1 MLIPQIQTAVD
12 RLVNTINEPTAVSVT
27 VSRAYNGPVDVL
39 FQNRQLTTAGG
50 RLSDMI
56 GAYGT
61 VVYSLGQPPCPLVP
75 GARVDPANILINP
88 DFEEVNSAAC
98 LQIARGLR

>member
-1 MLIPQIQTAVD
+1 M
-12 RLVNTINEPTAVSVT
+12 NTYNEPTAVSVT
-27 VSRAYNGPVDVL
+27 VGGAYSGAVDVL
-39 FQNRQLTTAGG
+39 FQNRQLTAAGG

-61 VVYSLGQPPCPLVP
+61 AVYSLGQPPCPLVP

-88 DFEEVNSAAC
+88 DFEEVHANCAPC
-98 LQIARGLR
+98 LQNTHWLR